1 MRDIIPNLDNIGI
14 SFRVDE
20 GSTSKGLLELS
31 RAVLCS
37 SGNANSVDN
46 KIEGMELEEK
56 ELEDE
61 EEVDSVTSEC
71 MCRANGG
78 GNGCWR

>member
-61 EEVDSVTSEC
+61 EEVDSVTSEY
-71 MCRANGG
+71 MCRDNGG